1 MATLSERPF
10 TMFGGGPFLAW
21 LRRLHH
27 VTPSGTLRISWF
39 VCVAWLPLVLGAA
52 LRMLFGR
59 PPSPIVLDI
68 SVHVRVLVAL
78 PLLLWSTQ
86 LLEAQ
91 SRGAVRMLYDGELAE
106 PAKLDPIF
114 DAAARLRNNGWI
126 ELAIGLVA
134 LAIGQLGL
142 WGVLGP
148 TGVFHGVEHH
158 TEWSFARVWYG
169 TISLPLFQ
177 FLSLR
182 WMYRWAVWSYV
193 LLRLSRLPLAAT
205 ASHPDHAAGLSCLA
219 WPVVGYDWYV
229 AAFSAVLSG
238 AWATQLI
245 DHRVTVP
252 HLWPT
257 VTILVIGAIIVG
269 YAPLLVFT
277 PQLYAVKRQDLLKN
291 MMFGLTYTREFDAK
305 WLTGRPQES
314 PLGVSDIQSLND
326 LGGAFQVVAST
337 RVTVFSV
344 ASMKGVVIAVV
355 LPLIPLIATVV
366 PLESVVKKLMG
377 GLIPL

>member
-1 MATLSERPF
+1 MATLHERAF

-21 LRRLHH
+21 LRRLNL
-27 VTPSGTLRISWF
+27 VKPSGALRISWL
-39 VCVAWLPLVLGAA
+39 VCVAWLPLMLGAA
-52 LRMLFGR
+52 LRMAFGTR
-59 PPSPIVLDI
+59 PSPIVLDI
-68 SVHVRVLVAL
+68 SVHVRLLVAL

-114 DAAARLRNNGWI
+114 DGAARLRDNGWI
-126 ELAIGLVA
+126 ELAIA
-134 LAIGQLGL
+134 LAALGIGQLGL

-148 TGVFHGVEHH
+148 TGVFHGVERH

-177 FLSLR
+177 FLLAR
-182 WMYRWAVWSYV
+182 WMFRWAVWSYV

-205 ASHPDHAAGLSCLA
+205 AAHPDHAAGLSGLA
-219 WPVVGYDWYV
+219 WPIVGYDWYV
-229 AAFSAVLSG
+229 AACSAVLSG

-252 HLWPT
+252 ALWST
-257 VTILVIGAIIVG
+257 VMILVVIAIIIG

-291 MMFGLTYTREFDAK
+291 MMFGLTYTREFNAK
-305 WLTGRPQES
+305 WLAGRSGE
-314 PLGVSDIQSLND
+314 PLLGTSDIQSLND
-326 LGGAFQVVAST
+326 LGGAFQVVLST

-355 LPLIPLIATVV
+355 LPLLPLIATVV
-366 PLESVVKKLMG
+366 PLESVVKKLMSA
-377 GLIPL
+377 LIPL